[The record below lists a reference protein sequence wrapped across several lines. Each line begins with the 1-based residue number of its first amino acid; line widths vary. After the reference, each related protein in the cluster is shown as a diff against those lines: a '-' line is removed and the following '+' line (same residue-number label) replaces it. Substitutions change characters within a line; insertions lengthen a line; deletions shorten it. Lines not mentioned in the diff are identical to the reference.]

1 MNTPWQDIICR
12 AAVDS
17 TLKGNENLVFR
28 LKWRDLAVLC
38 YEMGSLGLH
47 DWSHKP
53 EGVAISARVWCH
65 QLRRQVIVNEWV
77 GESSTGA

>member
-28 LKWRDLAVLC
+28 LKWRDLSGLC
-38 YEMGSLGLH
+38 SELGSVAFGA
-47 DWSHKP
+47 DKP
-53 EGVAISARVWCH
+53 EGMAVSARVWCH